1 MGLDAESSVL
11 VVLGKNQNC
20 GPEGGIELGKEV
32 FGPRELMN
40 DNRRRKS
47 RLLRIETGGG
57 KLWRGEGVSW
67 GAGRE
72 LPGQDY
78 IPQHALARALES
90 REM

>member
-1 MGLDAESSVL
+1 MGLDAGILCTGSPGKESEL
-11 VVLGKNQNC
+11 RT
-20 GPEGGIELGKEV
+20 GGIELGKEV

-47 RLLRIETGGG
+47 RPLRIETSGG
-57 KLWRGEGVSW
+57 KLRRGDGGTW

-72 LPGQDY
+72 SPGQDY